1 MKKRFKLIAVSMLLA
16 QVVSLVNAAKE
27 EQTDFPTSVVQ
38 KKRATFFENKGPD
51 EYEFNHDVMT
61 CNGSYYYTRDEK
73 GRWIDIKEHE
83 KTSLAVTKDNYEDN
97 NSFSKAAVALDAT
110 IYKKSFSN
118 IYTVLDGSIH
128 SKNDVDFYSYDAWG
142 NGKLE
147 VTLKDIPEECDY
159 DIELYRMGNA
169 LNSSCDS
176 SESVGSSKHISNQD
190 EKISIDVI
198 PGTYFLKVFSY
209 KGFDEKNS
217 YQLSFSF
224 EDSEE
229 EGKGKFDINEAKE
242 KGEIAALW
250 KSDFMPCSQNITNH
264 SLEKSSIKYSNYNN
278 YPLITHLAD
287 NYGKDEDI
295 DYMCL
300 YVWDNNVKKLIRYF
314 ATKMLDILNTKYKDG
329 NPTLSDITWYFNE
342 MSFYLSVAGTIMGV
356 FPFDVTQIL
365 GLTLSALSVKFTRI
379 ANFFECINTK
389 FKATASE
396 LRFYF
401 TSLNIAM
408 ENTTDTVMMKIRY
421 RFTKDWLSRYIDVHQ
436 TYRSTDVTV
445 YNDDIV
451 TSYEHIG
458 SSMSGKVYG
467 IATMDELAE
476 LLK

>member
-16 QVVSLVNAAKE
+16 QMVSSVNVAKE
-27 EQTDFPTSVVQ
+27 EKNDFPTSLVQ
-38 KKRATFFENKGPD
+38 KKRAAFFENKGPD

-61 CNGSYYYTRDEK
+61 CNGSFYYTRDEK

-118 IYTVLDGSIH
+118 IYTVLGGSIH

-176 SESVGSSKHISNQD
+176 SEIVGSSKHTSNQD

-209 KGFDEKNS
+209 KGFDEKNK

-224 EDSEE
+224 KDCEE

-264 SLEKSSIKYSNYNN
+264 SLEKSYIKYTNYDN
-278 YPLITHLAD
+278 YPLIKHLAD
-287 NYGKDEDI
+287 TYGEQEDT

-300 YVWDNNVKKLIRYF
+300 YIWDNNLKKLIRYF
-314 ATKMLDILNTKYKDG
+314 ATEMLNVIDTKYKNGDPVL
-329 NPTLSDITWYFNE
+329 NNFTWYYE
-342 MSFYLSVAGTIMGV
+342 KKSIILSVAGTVIGS
-356 FPFDVTQIL
+356 FKFEATQII
-365 GLTLSALSVKFTRI
+365 GGTLAWCSLIYGGIAKFLES
-379 ANFFECINTK
+379 FNTK
-389 FKATASE
+389 YKIASSDLKE
-396 LRFYF
+396 YF
-401 TSLNIAM
+401 NFLKVSM
-408 ENTTDTVMMKIRY
+408 ENTNDTVMMKIRY
-421 RFTKDWLSRYIDVHQ
+421 RFTKEWLTRYIDVHQ
-436 TYRSTDVTV
+436 TYRNSDVTV

-467 IATMDELAE
+467 IATMDKLAE

>member
-1 MKKRFKLIAVSMLLA
+1 
-16 QVVSLVNAAKE
+16 
-27 EQTDFPTSVVQ
+27 
-38 KKRATFFENKGPD
+38 
-51 EYEFNHDVMT
+51 
-61 CNGSYYYTRDEK
+61 
-73 GRWIDIKEHE
+73 
-83 KTSLAVTKDNYEDN
+83 
-97 NSFSKAAVALDAT
+97 
-110 IYKKSFSN
+110 
-118 IYTVLDGSIH
+118 
-128 SKNDVDFYSYDAWG
+128 
-142 NGKLE
+142 
-147 VTLKDIPEECDY
+147 
-159 DIELYRMGNA
+159 MGNA

-176 SESVGSSKHISNQD
+176 SEIVGSSKHISNQD

-198 PGTYFLKVFSY
+198 SGTYFLKVFSY
-209 KGFDEKNS
+209 KGFDEKNR

-224 EDSEE
+224 KDSEE
-229 EGKGKFDINEAKE
+229 EGKGKFDISEAKE
-242 KGEIAALW
+242 NGEIAALW

-287 NYGKDEDI
+287 NYGKDDDL

-314 ATKMLDILNTKYKDG
+314 ATKMLDILNTKYKNG
-329 NPTLSDITWYFNE
+329 NQTLNDITWFFND
-342 MSFYLSVAGTIMGV
+342 MSFYLSVAGTVMGM

-365 GLTLSALSVKFTRI
+365 GITFSALSVKYTRI

-389 FKATASE
+389 FKTTASE
-396 LRFYF
+396 LRLYF
-401 TSLNIAM
+401 TSLNTAM

-467 IATMDELAE
+467 ISTMDKLAE